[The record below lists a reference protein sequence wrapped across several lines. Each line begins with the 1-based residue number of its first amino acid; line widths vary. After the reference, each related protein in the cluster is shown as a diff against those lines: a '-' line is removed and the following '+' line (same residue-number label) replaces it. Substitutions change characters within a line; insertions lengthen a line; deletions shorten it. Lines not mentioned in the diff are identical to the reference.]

1 VVRGA
6 SRGEVDM
13 ELIRRHWKFL
23 LVFTYLLGL
32 AIVLLIGLFDQTP
45 AVVIHE

>member
-1 VVRGA
+1 MGRL
-6 SRGEVDM
+6 DM

-32 AIVLLIGLFDQTP
+32 AIVLIFGLFFDQTP

>member
-1 VVRGA
+1 VGLRMG
-6 SRGEVDM
+6 VDM

-23 LVFTYLLGL
+23 LVFTYLLVG
-32 AIVLLIGLFDQTP
+32 AIVLLTGLFDQTP